1 MLSRARTPWRPLLG
15 VLLVVLGV
23 FCAGPATAL
32 AGPAGATAPAAAV
45 PAVTVPVA
53 PPAAADDVPLAQE
66 PDGHGV
72 PGCGKGGRQDADHV
86 PGTPARSGAAYELLP
101 ALYDAHA
108 APGAW
113 GVDQAVLATAP
124 GRAPPALDPPSPIDL
139 SILRV

>member
-23 FCAGPATAL
+23 FCAGPATAV
-32 AGPAGATAPAAAV
+32 AGPSGAVA

-53 PPAAADDVPLAQE
+53 PAGDDAPLAQE

-86 PGTPARSGAAYELLP
+86 PGTPARSGASYELLP

-113 GVDQAVLATAP
+113 GVDQAVLAMAP